1 LWARWLVDKVN
12 KLENDFPK
20 LAQPALRAL
29 AGAGITNLEQ
39 LTGYSE
45 AEIRQWHGIGP
56 SALETLRAALTAE
69 GLSFKG
75 KKEN

>member
-1 LWARWLVDKVN
+1 MTTT
-12 KLENDFPK
+12 ENNLPK

-29 AGAGITNLEQ
+29 AGAGITHLEQ

-56 SALETLRAALTAE
+56 NALKTLHAALAAR

-75 KKEN
+75 EK